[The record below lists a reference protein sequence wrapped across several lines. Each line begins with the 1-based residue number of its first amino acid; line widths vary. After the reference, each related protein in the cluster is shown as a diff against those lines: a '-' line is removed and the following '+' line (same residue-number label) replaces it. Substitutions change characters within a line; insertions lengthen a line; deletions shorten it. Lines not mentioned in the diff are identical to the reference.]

1 MRTFEEKVL
10 PSEEDPKLDEDS
22 GHPRKRGGFSLRALF
37 IILVVAIVIGCA
49 FLFGYSRRRQ
59 EERAANQ
66 AAQEEADAL
75 PIVNVVKVQRA
86 ASTTDLVLP
95 GNIAPVTE
103 AYIYARASGY
113 VRKRY
118 ADIGDRVKAGQLL
131 AEIEAPD
138 LDQQVQQAKAAAA
151 QASHQ
156 LQQAKANLEQYR
168 AQLELARLTW
178 QRYQN
183 LVKDGAVSRQEADQ
197 EQASYRTAEA
207 TVNAGQASI
216 GSAQQNVQ
224 ASQANLDRLI
234 SMHAFLSVRAPFN
247 GVITARN
254 FDVGAFISSTGSAS
268 SSSPAGLE
276 LFREA
281 QIDTLRIF
289 INVPQENSSSIHV
302 GQPAAI
308 TVQQLAGR
316 QFSGKVTRTAQSL
329 DPNTRTLLTEVQTP
343 NTEHL
348 LLPGMYAQV
357 RLVDQRSH
365 VPMLVPSD
373 GLIQSANGLEVAIL
387 RDLDGASGNH
397 GEAGRSYPPDAKRVH
412 LQIVEAG
419 RDYGANTEITSGL
432 EGWEYVIVN
441 PGDAVQEG
449 AVVKPLTVQIAAPAK
464 AAAAH

>member
-10 PSEEDPKLDEDS
+10 PSEEDPKLDE
-22 GHPRKRGGFSLRALF
+22 GGRHPRKRGGFSLRALF
-37 IILVVAIVIGCA
+37 IILVAAIVIGCA

-66 AAQEEADAL
+66 AAQDEANAL
-75 PIVNVVKVQRA
+75 PVVNVVKVRRA
-86 ASTTDLVLP
+86 ASTTDLALP

-138 LDQQVQQAKAAAA
+138 LDQQVQQAKASAA

-168 AQLELARLTW
+168 AQLELARVTW

-289 INVPQENSSSIHV
+289 INVPQENSPSIHV

-308 TVQQLAGR
+308 TVQQLFGR

-348 LLPGMYAQV
+348 LLPGMYARV

-373 GLIQSANGLEVAIL
+373 SLIQSANGLEVAIL
-387 RDLDGASGNH
+387 RDLDGTGPAN
-397 GEAGRSYPPDAKRVH
+397 RSYPPDAKRVH

-419 RDYGANTEITSGL
+419 RDYGADTEITTGL